1 MERKNNKQTFIT
13 LCVILVIG
21 IGYIYQMA
29 PSPVLGQLKDRY
41 GIGNEALLNLAVS
54 IVHPLTIGAS
64 LYGGVL
70 LRRMGLYRM
79 FIWTQVLLAAG
90 ILMNLAAGDY
100 LVFLA
105 GRVVYSAGFGLG
117 IPFIGAAITSW
128 YSGNARERMNTLN
141 GMFPFIGTLISFSC
155 LTPLSRQLGSLSHAF
170 AIWAVPLVLLLLF
183 WLTVVRRQDL
193 PAGQDGDRAQEPAFP
208 QERGVYSYL
217 WGKQGIRLLCIIF
230 MMDFFCYSY
239 MVVILPTYLAE
250 AAEMEA
256 SAAGLL
262 AAAAF
267 PAIGILGSMA
277 GGILMSVTGRRKP
290 ILAAGQA
297 LKLAGVLVLTLCLEH
312 SLIMGIAGIIVFAVG
327 NGMWMPVM
335 YTMPMEMDGMD
346 DSRVGAAFAFMS
358 SCGFLMGFIS
368 PILGGGLTN
377 TIMAMAPHKD
387 LVLRHVFG
395 LKWSLFLFGFT
406 NIEALVCALRI
417 EETGK

>member
-141 GMFPFIGTLISFSC
+141 GI
-155 LTPLSRQLGSLSHAF
+155 
-170 AIWAVPLVLLLLF
+170 PLVLLLLF

-193 PAGQDGDRAQEPAFP
+193 PAGQDDDRAQEPAPP

>member
-1 MERKNNKQTFIT
+1 
-13 LCVILVIG
+13 
-21 IGYIYQMA
+21 
-29 PSPVLGQLKDRY
+29 
-41 GIGNEALLNLAVS
+41 
-54 IVHPLTIGAS
+54 
-64 LYGGVL
+64 
-70 LRRMGLYRM
+70 
-79 FIWTQVLLAAG
+79 
-90 ILMNLAAGDY
+90 
-100 LVFLA
+100 
-105 GRVVYSAGFGLG
+105 
-117 IPFIGAAITSW
+117 
-128 YSGNARERMNTLN
+128 MNTLN

-193 PAGQDGDRAQEPAFP
+193 PAGQDDGRAQEPAPP

>member
-1 MERKNNKQTFIT
+1 VERKNGKQTFIT

-29 PSPVLGQLKDRY
+29 PSPVLGQIKDRY

-64 LYGGVL
+64 LCGGVL
-70 LRRMGLYRM
+70 IRRMGLYRM

-90 ILMNLAAGDY
+90 ILMNLAAGNY
-100 LVFLA
+100 MVFLA

-128 YSGNARERMNTLN
+128 YTGNARERMNTLN

-155 LTPLSRQLGSLSHAF
+155 LTPLSRQLGSLCHAF
-170 AIWAVPLVLLLLF
+170 AIWAVPLVVLLLF
-183 WLTVVRRQDL
+183 WVMGVRRQDI
-193 PAGQDGDRAQEPAFP
+193 PARPGEDQAQDK
-208 QERGVYSYL
+208 GVYGYL
-217 WGKQGIRLLCIIF
+217 WKKQGIRLLCIIF

-250 AAEMEA
+250 AAQMEA

-290 ILAAGQA
+290 ILAAGQV

-312 SLIMGIAGIIVFAVG
+312 SLMMGIAGIIVFALG

-377 TIMAMAPHKD
+377 TIMGMAPLQD
-387 LVLRHVFG
+387 PVLRHVFG

-406 NIEALVCALRI
+406 NIAALVCALRI

>member
-1 MERKNNKQTFIT
+1 
-13 LCVILVIG
+13 
-21 IGYIYQMA
+21 
-29 PSPVLGQLKDRY
+29 
-41 GIGNEALLNLAVS
+41 
-54 IVHPLTIGAS
+54 
-64 LYGGVL
+64 
-70 LRRMGLYRM
+70 
-79 FIWTQVLLAAG
+79 
-90 ILMNLAAGDY
+90 
-100 LVFLA
+100 
-105 GRVVYSAGFGLG
+105 
-117 IPFIGAAITSW
+117 
-128 YSGNARERMNTLN
+128 
-141 GMFPFIGTLISFSC
+141 
-155 LTPLSRQLGSLSHAF
+155 
-170 AIWAVPLVLLLLF
+170 
-183 WLTVVRRQDL
+183 
-193 PAGQDGDRAQEPAFP
+193 
-208 QERGVYSYL
+208 
-217 WGKQGIRLLCIIF
+217 
-230 MMDFFCYSY
+230 
-239 MVVILPTYLAE
+239 
-250 AAEMEA
+250 MEA

-346 DSRVGAAFAFMS
+346 DSRVGASFAFMS

>member
-183 WLTVVRRQDL
+183 WLTVVHRQDL
-193 PAGQDGDRAQEPAFP
+193 PAGQDDDRAQEPAPP
-208 QERGVYSYL
+208 Q
-217 WGKQGIRLLCIIF
+217 
-230 MMDFFCYSY
+230 
-239 MVVILPTYLAE
+239 
-250 AAEMEA
+250 
-256 SAAGLL
+256 
-262 AAAAF
+262 
-267 PAIGILGSMA
+267 
-277 GGILMSVTGRRKP
+277 
-290 ILAAGQA
+290 
-297 LKLAGVLVLTLCLEH
+297 
-312 SLIMGIAGIIVFAVG
+312 
-327 NGMWMPVM
+327 
-335 YTMPMEMDGMD
+335 
-346 DSRVGAAFAFMS
+346 
-358 SCGFLMGFIS
+358 
-368 PILGGGLTN
+368 
-377 TIMAMAPHKD
+377 
-387 LVLRHVFG
+387 
-395 LKWSLFLFGFT
+395 
-406 NIEALVCALRI
+406 
-417 EETGK
+417 

>member
-1 MERKNNKQTFIT
+1 
-13 LCVILVIG
+13 
-21 IGYIYQMA
+21 
-29 PSPVLGQLKDRY
+29 
-41 GIGNEALLNLAVS
+41 
-54 IVHPLTIGAS
+54 
-64 LYGGVL
+64 
-70 LRRMGLYRM
+70 
-79 FIWTQVLLAAG
+79 
-90 ILMNLAAGDY
+90 
-100 LVFLA
+100 
-105 GRVVYSAGFGLG
+105 
-117 IPFIGAAITSW
+117 
-128 YSGNARERMNTLN
+128 
-141 GMFPFIGTLISFSC
+141 
-155 LTPLSRQLGSLSHAF
+155 
-170 AIWAVPLVLLLLF
+170 
-183 WLTVVRRQDL
+183 
-193 PAGQDGDRAQEPAFP
+193 
-208 QERGVYSYL
+208 
-217 WGKQGIRLLCIIF
+217 

-335 YTMPMEMDGMD
+335 YTMPMEMDGMV

-358 SCGFLMGFIS
+358 SCGFPMGFIS